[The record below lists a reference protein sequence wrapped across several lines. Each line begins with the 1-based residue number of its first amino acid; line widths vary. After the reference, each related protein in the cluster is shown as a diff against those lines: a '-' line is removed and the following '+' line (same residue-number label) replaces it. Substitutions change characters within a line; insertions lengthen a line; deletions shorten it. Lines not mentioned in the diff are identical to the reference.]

1 MTLSARLL
9 LLALFLT
16 GIGSGIILLN
26 AIQSYTANNSAVSAS
41 QKAEPIWQQQ
51 NKKSIPLENHF
62 SKTDNNKPLTSQTEQ
77 YPDSSN
83 ETDDL
88 KYRVNQ
94 LEQQF
99 LDLSQQLSLV
109 ETSSIRSSNK
119 VRLPI
124 KNFQLYTIERLLQGG
139 IDETLAQTIVR
150 EQSETELKHL
160 ELQDK
165 AKRENYYLTPRY
177 QQELEA
183 IDSES
188 LSLRERIGDYQ
199 YDRYLYTS
207 RINNRVKAA
216 SVMQGS
222 AAEQAGIQSGDIILD
237 YDGQRIFEWAE
248 LKDATTEGERGEYV
262 TINIL
267 RNNELFSLTIPRGPL
282 GVRLGAARI
291 EP

>member
-51 NKKSIPLENHF
+51 NKKPVALENHF
-62 SKTDNNKPLTSQTEQ
+62 SKIDNNKPLTSQTEQ
-77 YPDSSN
+77 HPDSSN
-83 ETDDL
+83 EIDDL

-94 LEQQF
+94 LERQV

-109 ETSSIRSSNK
+109 ETSSTRSGNK
-119 VRLPI
+119 VKLPI

-150 EQSETELKHL
+150 EQSETELKRL

-177 QQELEA
+177 QQELDA

-237 YDGQRIFEWAE
+237 YDGQRIFEWTE

-262 TINIL
+262 PISIL
-267 RNNELFSLTIPRGPL
+267 RNGELFSLTIPRGPL